1 MTDILP
7 LIAQVLQV
15 DPARL
20 AEDDGVRTMPQ
31 WDSLKIILLASMI
44 EITHGITL
52 SSADIEQLTSVGAVR
67 AVVARH
73 VGG

>member
-15 DPARL
+15 DPAKL
-20 AEDDGVRTMPQ
+20 SENDGVATMPQ

-44 EITHGITL
+44 EVTHGITL

-67 AVVARH
+67 AVFARH
-73 VGG
+73 VGS